1 MASERLFRV
10 RRHRRHRRNH
20 GRPCRTPGQRVSPVS
35 RSLGPSQTCRRVP
48 CRPSL
53 RSQSLTRDAVLPIGR
68 QPPEASTV
76 TLNQKPCRA
85 PGKASQTSRTKLVT
99 VPRAG
104 PRQPVRGVLGRGH
117 SPLAPDLPADC
128 ALLGGPMRR
137 SSLAAPHPSGEA
149 LRTVVTACAC
159 GVRSPEP
166 PGPTP
171 APHLGPNERACPR
184 AAVSTSPLGRP
195 RKTRCGE
202 HTWPLS
208 EGALRSSGQCPSTAP
223 WSVPSSPGAATLAA
237 PRPAGTW
244 RPHCLA
250 REVGLARQLHR
261 PEATFEGTSEGYLA
275 GEAGGS
281 SVPA

>member
-20 GRPCRTPGQRVSPVS
+20 GRPCPTPGQRVSPVS

-76 TLNQKPCRA
+76 TLNQKPCWA

-128 ALLGGPMRR
+128 ALLGGRCA
-137 SSLAAPHPSGEA
+137 AAPSRPHTPPARPCGPSSRPVPAACGA
-149 LRTVVTACAC
+149 PSPPAPRQLRT
-159 GVRSPEP
+159 
-166 PGPTP
+166 
-171 APHLGPNERACPR
+171 
-184 AAVSTSPLGRP
+184 
-195 RKTRCGE
+195 
-202 HTWPLS
+202 
-208 EGALRSSGQCPSTAP
+208 
-223 WSVPSSPGAATLAA
+223 
-237 PRPAGTW
+237 
-244 RPHCLA
+244 
-250 REVGLARQLHR
+250 
-261 PEATFEGTSEGYLA
+261 
-275 GEAGGS
+275 
-281 SVPA
+281 